1 MTPDAARTVLE
12 GVVVACIGAT
22 TAGAVRHQG
31 WRVDLVAED
40 TTTEALVAALAA
52 HLVPAP
58 SMAAERVA

>member
-22 TAGAVRHQG
+22 TAGGVRHQG